1 MDANSLEVGEI
12 PTGLLDREMKEIEAK
27 ICVLLAK
34 KSGKWIIP
42 PSSHHCNALAGILG
56 KKPQNLRVVLD
67 QMIALGWLKSKK
79 EEHGRRIFYSL
90 ASEDALRKAM
100 NVLGIKPQP
109 KMIKCPTC
117 GSEYSSLLT
126 ACPHCAKEEADAIL
140 RTARQKPEKPSTALL
155 LYGVAPEEVQDLQ
168 LPSIPEEKVGT
179 IAYHEGIGQVGKVR
193 WVQDRPTTGDL
204 NALSRRNR
212 KKRYKEAKKFA
223 DWCKTQRLRKKEL
236 LALRIMV
243 DRSGNLIGE
252 EHWDFRAHVMAHEE
266 GSAVRKAFRTRKEEK
281 YLENMLLETA
291 RDLAQRYATYL
302 ESR

>member
-1 MDANSLEVGEI
+1 MENSLEVGEI
-12 PTGLLDREMKEIEAK
+12 PTGLIDREMKEIEAK
-27 ICVLLAK
+27 ICILLAK

-56 KKPQNLRVVLD
+56 KKPQNLRVILD
-67 QMIALGWLKSKK
+67 QMIALGWLRSRK
-79 EEHGRRIFYSL
+79 EKGRRRVFYSL
-90 ASEDALRKAM
+90 ASEDVLRKAM
-100 NVLGIKPQP
+100 NVLGVKPQP

-117 GSEYSSLLT
+117 GTEYSSLLT
-126 ACPHCAKEEADAIL
+126 ACPHCTKAEADAIL
-140 RTARQKPEKPSTALL
+140 HTAKQKPEESTAIAVHGTQDEIENLEL
-155 LYGVAPEEVQDLQ
+155 PPIPRAEGISYREE
-168 LPSIPEEKVGT
+168 
-179 IAYHEGIGQVGKVR
+179 IGQVGKVR
-193 WVQDRPTTGDL
+193 WIGYQPTAGDL

-212 KKRYKEAKKFA
+212 EKKYKEAKKFA
-223 DWCKTQRLRKKEL
+223 DWCKTQKLKEKEL
-236 LALRIMV
+236 LALKIMV